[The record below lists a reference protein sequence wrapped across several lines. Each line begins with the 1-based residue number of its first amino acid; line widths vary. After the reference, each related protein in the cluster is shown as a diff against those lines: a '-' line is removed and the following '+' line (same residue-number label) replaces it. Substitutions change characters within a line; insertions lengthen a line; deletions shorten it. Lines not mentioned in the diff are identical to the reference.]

1 MSNSNIELTLKFI
14 PGQGRSCD
22 KKAKELQGGVAS
34 SALVIDWLIFFY
46 WILT

>member
-22 KKAKELQGGVAS
+22 KKAKELQGGVLQAH
-34 SALVIDWLIFFY
+34 LFLIG
-46 WILT
+46 